1 MHPVIARFL
10 DLPAAVHALEKKDGE
25 ATLDSEE
32 SALIAAGE
40 RYPKSRQAVL
50 EAKKSKSPSPTAQQ
64 HLIVLATRA
73 ATAIVSLDSK
83 LGPRVT
89 SARDALQKEGASQE
103 EAEDLIA
110 QAVLEEAFGYAE
122 DPDHFDGEY
131 LGETL
136 ESLVHLAALTQ
147 DAIDDWLEAFARQ
160 GPAGE
165 RALRL
170 KVAELLLEC
179 AWSEGPQP
187 ITPEHVDD
195 ALEQLGDAVAASE
208 FPRAVALVVELLG
221 ALRTRQVVGPLRLE
235 RLAQLARAAGS
246 VGPEVDDEAAA
257 DDGDDDDDDA

>member
-10 DLPAAVHALEKKDGE
+10 DLPAAVAALEKKDGE

-40 RYPKSRQAVL
+40 RYPKSRKAVL
-50 EAKKSKSPSPTAQQ
+50 EAKKSKSPSPAAQQ

-73 ATAIVSLDSK
+73 ATAIVALDSL
-83 LGPRVT
+83 LGPRVE
-89 SARDALQKEGASQE
+89 SAKAALQKEGASEE
-103 EAEDLIA
+103 EAEDLVA

-122 DPDHFDGEY
+122 DPDHFDKAY
-131 LGETL
+131 LAETL
-136 ESLVHLAALTQ
+136 ESLVHLAAMTQ
-147 DAIDDWLEAFARQ
+147 DAIDDWLEAFAR
-160 GPAGE
+160 GGAEGE

-170 KVAELLLEC
+170 AVAERLLEC
-179 AWSEGPQP
+179 AWGEGPQP

-208 FPRAVALVVELLG
+208 FPRAVALLVELLE

-235 RLAQLARAAGS
+235 RLSQLARAAGNA
-246 VGPEVDDEAAA
+246 GPDADEAPAEDEDADDE
-257 DDGDDDDDDA
+257 G